1 MTLTPTPK
9 NTISKKLAAMANA
22 VICAVNMKGDINMV
36 INVTESMAR
45 LEEIKNNTNEINQKL
60 QGIEQ
65 LLQELEA
72 PMLPMPKTE

>member
-1 MTLTPTPK
+1 
-9 NTISKKLAAMANA
+9 MANA

>member
-45 LEEIKNNTNEINQKL
+45 LE
-60 QGIEQ
+60 
-65 LLQELEA
+65 A